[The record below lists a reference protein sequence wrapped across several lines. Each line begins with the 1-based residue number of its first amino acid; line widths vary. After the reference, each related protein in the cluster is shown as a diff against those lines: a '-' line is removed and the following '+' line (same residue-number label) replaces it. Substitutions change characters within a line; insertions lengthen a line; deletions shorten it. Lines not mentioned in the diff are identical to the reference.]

1 MRYHIMFNALKSWL
15 SSLTPT
21 TQLQLYIAVITTLS
35 LVVSSSTFIYNVL
48 KNRKKIIVK
57 IKRDSDSLLAINEP
71 LRNHLLIEATNKGSN
86 AVIIKQVGIVLPK
99 KNYIDFVDIIE
110 AFVLLKG
117 QEEEIMGSLEC
128 IAIPGTLNP
137 EAMGVAL
144 IQLSLLGEV
153 YKGIKEEKGVLIEE
167 PGHLRIR
174 KTINAYEGLMKC
186 YNASTQVLT
195 VTPYIGTTTD
205 KYFTGKETK
214 IQLGNLHTSV

>member
-1 MRYHIMFNALKSWL
+1 MFNALKSWL
-15 SSLTPT
+15 FSLTPA
-21 TQLQLYIAVITTLS
+21 TQLQLYIAVITTFS
-35 LVVSSSTFIYNVL
+35 LVISSSTFIYNFN
-48 KNRKKIIVK
+48 KNRTKIIVK

-86 AVIIKQVGIVLPK
+86 SVIIKQVGIVSSK
-99 KNYIDFVDIIE
+99 KKYIDFVDIIE

-117 QEEEIMGSLEC
+117 QEQEIMGSLEC

-137 EAMGVAL
+137 EAMGIAL

-153 YKGIKEEKGVLIEE
+153 YKDIKEEKRVPIEE
-167 PGHLRIR
+167 PGHLRVR
-174 KTINAYEGLMKC
+174 KTINAYEELMKC
-186 YNASTQVLT
+186 YNPSTQVLT
-195 VTPYIGTTTD
+195 VTPYIETTTD